1 MKSRKIADAARALL
15 AGPSEGVLA
24 TISLHRAGFPFTS
37 LAPYALSRSGEP
49 LLLLSG
55 LAQHTRN
62 LGADPRACLFVQ
74 EAGQGASQDRARLAV
89 LGRVVPVG
97 AADLEDAR
105 ARYLAR
111 HPEAEA
117 WASMDDFVL
126 HLLAVEEAHLVGG
139 FGQAGWVERGDLLP

>member
-1 MKSRKIADAARALL
+1 MKSRKIADAARELL

-62 LGADPRACLFVQ
+62 LAADPRACLFVQ
-74 EAGQGASQDRARLAV
+74 EAGEGASQDRARLAV
-89 LGRVVPVG
+89 LGRVSLV

-117 WASMDDFVL
+117 WVTMGDFTL
-126 HLLAVEEAHLVGG
+126 HLLAIEEAHLVGG
-139 FGQAGWVERGDLLP
+139 FGQAGWVARGDLVP

>member
-1 MKSRKIADAARALL
+1 MTSRHLAGAARRLL
-15 AGPSEGVLA
+15 AGRGEGVLA
-24 TISLHRAGFPFTS
+24 TVSLHRAGFPFAS
-37 LAPYALSRSGEP
+37 LAPYALSRAGEP

-62 LGADPRACLFVQ
+62 LRADPRACLFVQ

-89 LGRVVPVG
+89 LGRAGPVA
-97 AADLEDAR
+97 AADLEEAR

-117 WASMDDFVL
+117 WAALGDFAPY
-126 HLLAVEEAHLVGG
+126 LLAIEEAHLVGG
-139 FGQAGWVERGDLLP
+139 FGQAGWIARGDLVT